1 MTQWCPLV
9 RANLSAAR
17 VGWAP
22 DERVAKSKI
31 FTSAEVWV
39 IPVRETSVSHRNK
52 PFHLKRVTLN
62 SPRCI
67 EHRDCPASNGAQ

>member
-1 MTQWCPLV
+1 ML
-9 RANLSAAR
+9 
-17 VGWAP
+17 GWAP

-31 FTSAEVWV
+31 FTSAEVCV
-39 IPVRETSVSHRNK
+39 ITANRQSVTEISL
-52 PFHLKRVTLN
+52 FLKRVTLN